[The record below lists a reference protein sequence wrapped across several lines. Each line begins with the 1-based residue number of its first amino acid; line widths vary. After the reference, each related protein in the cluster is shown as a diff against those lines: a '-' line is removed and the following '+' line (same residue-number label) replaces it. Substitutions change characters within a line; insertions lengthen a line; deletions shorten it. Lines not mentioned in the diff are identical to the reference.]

1 MPSTPPGISILRWTF
16 RTIKKVM
23 IASRLAT
30 ACSKKVKIVIGL
42 FHKNEGDRGAGA
54 ESKGN
59 EERFK
64 EFAHS
69 RVDMVGHDISN

>member
-1 MPSTPPGISILRWTF
+1 
-16 RTIKKVM
+16 M

-30 ACSKKVKIVIGL
+30 ACSKNVKIVISL

-59 EERFK
+59 EERF
-64 EFAHS
+64 EELAHP
-69 RVDMVGHDISN
+69 RIDMVGHDISN